1 MGNNTKLKITLND
14 DNAKKCSARLRCNAT
29 LNNNAHSRSKV
40 SAGYNEFN
48 LPLIVDT

>member
-1 MGNNTKLKITLND
+1 MGKNTKLKTTLN
-14 DNAKKCSARLRCNAT
+14 DNAKKCNTRLRCNAM

-48 LPLIVDT
+48 FSFIADT

>member
-1 MGNNTKLKITLND
+1 MGNNTKLKTTLN
-14 DNAKKCSARLRCNAT
+14 DNAKKCNARLRCNET